1 MYKICLPNFEGPF
14 DLLLYFIKKEEINI
28 YDIPIARIS
37 EEFLKYIKFMQELD
51 LDVAS
56 EFIYMASL
64 LMYIKCQMLL
74 PRKLNNSTGE
84 IEDPRTELV
93 NQLIEYKK
101 YKALGKKL
109 AILEQKNQ
117 FILYR
122 NLFDADAQLVESLN
136 MYNLSIMSLIKAL
149 KKALQKSKLKSTSH
163 QILIDDFDYSKAEQE
178 IMQHLE
184 KRKRIKFSKLAM
196 NRPKNVLIVLFLVL
210 LELVKT
216 KKIYIRQDSNFED
229 FSVGLMPTLN

>member
-109 AILEQKNQ
+109 AFLEQKNQ

>member
-51 LDVAS
+51 LEVAS
-56 EFIYMASL
+56 EFIYMASQ

-74 PRKLNNSTGE
+74 PRKINNSTGE

-101 YKALGKKL
+101 YKAIGKKL
-109 AILEQKNQ
+109 AILEQNHQ

-136 MYNLSIMSLIKAL
+136 MYDLSVMSLIKAL
-149 KKALQKSKLKSTSH
+149 KKALEKSKLKSITH
-163 QILIDDFDYSKAEQE
+163 QVLIEDFDFDKAEIELMKQ
-178 IMQHLE
+178 LE
-184 KRKRIKFSKLAM
+184 NKKRIKFSKLIL
-196 NRPKNVLIVLFLVL
+196 NQPKKVLIVYFLVI

-216 KKIYIRQDSNFED
+216 KKIYIRQSSNFED
-229 FSVGLMPTLN
+229 FSIGLMPTLN